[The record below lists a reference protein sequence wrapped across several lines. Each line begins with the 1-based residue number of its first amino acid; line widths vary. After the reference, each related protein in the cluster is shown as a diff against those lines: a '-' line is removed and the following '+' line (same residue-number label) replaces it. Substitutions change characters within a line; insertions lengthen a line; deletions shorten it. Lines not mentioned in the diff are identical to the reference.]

1 MADVFSKDQ
10 RSQIMRQVK
19 GSRNKSTEIKLIHIF
34 KDLSIIGWRRN
45 YKLFGRPDIVF
56 TKKRLAIFIDGC
68 FWHGHD
74 CRNTKPKDNQEYW
87 TQKIN
92 RNIQRDKIVNE
103 QLTKKGWTVVRFWE
117 CELTNSNLILDRLQF
132 NST

>member
-10 RSQIMRQVK
+10 RSSIMRQVK

-34 KDLSIIGWRRN
+34 KELSIKGWRRN
-45 YKLFGRPDIVF
+45 YRLFGKPDIVF
-56 TKKRLAIFIDGC
+56 IQSKLAIFIDGC
-68 FWHGHD
+68 FWHGHN

-92 RNIQRDKIVNE
+92 RNIQRDNLVNDH
-103 QLTKKGWTVVRFWE
+103 LTKKGWTVIRFWE
-117 CELTNSNLILDRLQF
+117 CELKNTKTIQDRLPL